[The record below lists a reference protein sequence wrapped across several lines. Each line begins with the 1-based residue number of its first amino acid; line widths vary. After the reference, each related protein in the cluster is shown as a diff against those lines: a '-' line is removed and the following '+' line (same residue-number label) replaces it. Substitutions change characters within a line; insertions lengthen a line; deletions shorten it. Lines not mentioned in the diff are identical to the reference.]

1 MSSFWTFAVPGTAGA
16 GSATGACPRGRPAAP
31 HARAVIRFLLAGALG
46 CPTSAPIASRINNGA
61 VAANPSPAARNCRRP
76 SVVGPCPASWLWQLA
91 RWCEIASL
99 VTPSFPGMFFFIA
112 LCSVIKLRANL
123 LRVDVAVARPL
134 APSVVILL
142 ESAGCPPGHS
152 SRVHACVFTGGFG
165 FVWKLAALAVSAGD
179 GNRWGKARFPFG
191 TIARNGWDCCS
202 PHRARPR

>member
-1 MSSFWTFAVPGTAGA
+1 MPRRATRVGRHRTVIDARSNRR
-16 GSATGACPRGRPAAP
+16 GSRTTERPQ
-31 HARAVIRFLLAGALG
+31 
-46 CPTSAPIASRINNGA
+46 PTRIESR
-61 VAANPSPAARNCRRP
+61 PAARNCRRR
-76 SVVGPCPASWLWQLA
+76 SVVWPCPASWLWQLA
-91 RWCEIASL
+91 RWREIASL

-165 FVWKLAALAVSAGD
+165 FVWKPAALAVSAGG

-191 TIARNGWDCCS
+191 TLARK
-202 PHRARPR
+202 